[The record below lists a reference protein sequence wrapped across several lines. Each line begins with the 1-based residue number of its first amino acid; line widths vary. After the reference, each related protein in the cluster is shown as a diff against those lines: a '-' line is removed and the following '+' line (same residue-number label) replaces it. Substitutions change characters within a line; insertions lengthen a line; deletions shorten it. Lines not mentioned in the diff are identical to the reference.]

1 MNGKFANRI
10 NEVVERLNNDPSE
23 ENWEKFASALPK
35 SGIKYY
41 RIVYVKGSL
50 KNAEDLRKSYAEL
63 FDGKGKL
70 VAKVPIFKKG
80 KKPEGA
86 TIYLK
91 GLLNIN
97 KW

>member
-1 MNGKFANRI
+1 MKNGEIIKIADALQKEP
-10 NEVVERLNNDPSE
+10 NET
-23 ENWEKFASALPK
+23 NWERFAKALKK

-41 RIVYVKGSL
+41 RIVYVSL
-50 KNAEDLRKSYAEL
+50 KNAEDLTKSYAEL
-63 FDGKGKL
+63 FDAKGKL
-70 VAKVPIFKKG
+70 VTKVPIFKRSNG
-80 KKPEGA
+80 KKIEGA

>member
-1 MNGKFANRI
+1 MKNDEIIKIADALQKEP
-10 NEVVERLNNDPSE
+10 NET
-23 ENWEKFASALPK
+23 NWERFAKALKK

-41 RIVYVKGSL
+41 RIVYVSL
-50 KNAEDLRKSYAEL
+50 KNAEDLTKSYAAL
-63 FDGKGKL
+63 FDAKGKL
-70 VAKVPIFKKG
+70 VTKVPIFKRSNG
-80 KKPEGA
+80 KKVEGA

>member
-1 MNGKFANRI
+1 MKNDEIIKIADMLQKEP
-10 NEVVERLNNDPSE
+10 NET
-23 ENWEKFASALPK
+23 NWEKFAKALKK

-41 RIVYVKGSL
+41 RIVYVSL
-50 KNAEDLRKSYAEL
+50 KNAEDLTRSYAEL
-63 FDGKGKL
+63 FDAKGKL
-70 VAKVPIFKKG
+70 VTKVPIFKRGKG
-80 KKPEGA
+80 KKVEGA

>member
-1 MNGKFANRI
+1 MKNDEIIKIADTLQKEP
-10 NEVVERLNNDPSE
+10 NET
-23 ENWEKFASALPK
+23 NWEKFAKALKK

-41 RIVYVKGSL
+41 RIVYVSL
-50 KNAEDLRKSYAEL
+50 KNAEDLTKSYAEL
-63 FDGKGKL
+63 FDAKGKL
-70 VAKVPIFKKG
+70 VTKVPIFKRDDGSKV
-80 KKPEGA
+80 EGA

>member
-1 MNGKFANRI
+1 MKNDKIIKMADALQKEP
-10 NEVVERLNNDPSE
+10 NEA
-23 ENWEKFASALPK
+23 NWEKFAKALNK

-41 RIVYVKGSL
+41 RIVYVSL
-50 KNAEDLRKSYAEL
+50 KNAEDLTKSYAEL
-63 FDGKGKL
+63 FDAKGKL
-70 VAKVPIFKKG
+70 VTKVPIFKRDDGRKV
-80 KKPEGA
+80 EGA

>member
-1 MNGKFANRI
+1 MKNDEIIKIADALQKEP
-10 NEVVERLNNDPSE
+10 NET
-23 ENWEKFASALPK
+23 NWEKFAKALKK

-41 RIVYVKGSL
+41 RIVYVSL
-50 KNAEDLRKSYAEL
+50 KNAEDLTKSYAEL
-63 FDGKGKL
+63 FDAKGKL
-70 VAKVPIFKKG
+70 VTKVPIFKSSKG
-80 KKPEGA
+80 KKVEGA

>member
-1 MNGKFANRI
+1 MKNDEIIKIADMLQKEP
-10 NEVVERLNNDPSE
+10 NET
-23 ENWEKFASALPK
+23 NWEKFAKALKK

-41 RIVYVKGSL
+41 RIVYVSL
-50 KNAEDLRKSYAEL
+50 KNAEDLTKSYAEL
-63 FDGKGKL
+63 FDAKGKF
-70 VAKVPIFKKG
+70 VTKVPIFKRSNG
-80 KKPEGA
+80 KKVEGA

>member
-1 MNGKFANRI
+1 MKNDEIIKIADALQKEP
-10 NEVVERLNNDPSE
+10 NET
-23 ENWEKFASALPK
+23 NWERFAKALKK

-41 RIVYVKGSL
+41 RIVYVSL
-50 KNAEDLRKSYAEL
+50 KNAEDLTKSYAEL
-63 FDGKGKL
+63 FDAKGKL
-70 VAKVPIFKKG
+70 VTKVPIFKRSNG
-80 KKPEGA
+80 KKIEGA

>member
-1 MNGKFANRI
+1 MKNDEIIKIADALQKEP
-10 NEVVERLNNDPSE
+10 NET
-23 ENWEKFASALPK
+23 NWEKFAKALKK

-41 RIVYVKGSL
+41 RIVYVSL
-50 KNAEDLRKSYAEL
+50 KNAEDLTKSYAEL
-63 FDGKGKL
+63 FDAKGKL
-70 VAKVPIFKKG
+70 VTKVPIFNRGKG
-80 KKPEGA
+80 KKVEGA

>member
-1 MNGKFANRI
+1 MKNDKIIKIADMLQKEP
-10 NEVVERLNNDPSE
+10 NET
-23 ENWEKFASALPK
+23 NWERFAKALKK

-41 RIVYVKGSL
+41 RIVYVSL
-50 KNAEDLRKSYAEL
+50 KNAEDLTKSYAEL
-63 FDGKGKL
+63 FDAKGKL
-70 VAKVPIFKKG
+70 VTKVPIFKRSNG
-80 KKPEGA
+80 KKVEGA

>member
-1 MNGKFANRI
+1 MEKDEIIKMADMLQKEP
-10 NEVVERLNNDPSE
+10 NEA
-23 ENWEKFASALPK
+23 NWEKFAKVIKK

-41 RIVYVKGSL
+41 RIVYVTL
-50 KNAEDLRKSYAEL
+50 KNAEDLTKSYAEL
-63 FDGKGKL
+63 FDAKGRL
-70 VAKVPIFKKG
+70 VIKVPIFKRSNG
-80 KKPEGA
+80 KKVEGA